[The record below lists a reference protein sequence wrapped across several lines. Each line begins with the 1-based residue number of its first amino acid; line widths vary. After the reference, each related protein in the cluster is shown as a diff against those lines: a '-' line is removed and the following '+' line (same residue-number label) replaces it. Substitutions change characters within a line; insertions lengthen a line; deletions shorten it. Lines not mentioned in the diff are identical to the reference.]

1 MPRLLLIGAL
11 LPLCSSLLLQGTNVR
26 ASVPTARCAV
36 NLGLFDGLKKLVD
49 PEDAMSRNVLEDEL
63 TGGDGSAESLAAT
76 KRRKA
81 EAARKAEAGESGGLP
96 FDMPKFEMPK
106 MGLPNPFEKK

>member
-1 MPRLLLIGAL
+1 MVAGEAAGYCP
-11 LPLCSSLLLQGTNVR
+11 PS
-26 ASVPTARCAV
+26 P
-36 NLGLFDGLKKLVD
+36 
-49 PEDAMSRNVLEDEL
+49 
-63 TGGDGSAESLAAT
+63 ESLEAT

-81 EAARKAEAGESGGLP
+81 EAERKAEAGESGGLP